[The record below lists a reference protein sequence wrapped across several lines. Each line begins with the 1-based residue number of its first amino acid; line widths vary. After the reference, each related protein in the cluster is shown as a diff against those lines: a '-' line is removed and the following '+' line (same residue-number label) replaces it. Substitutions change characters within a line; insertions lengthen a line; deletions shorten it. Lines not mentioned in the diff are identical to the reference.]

1 MTWLHWFTAH
11 GVGWNALLAFTLTLI
26 WLSRVI
32 AAGRGMPTLAEI
44 SRPEWDLPPFDA
56 SGHPP
61 RVSIVVCAL
70 NEEGKIEPALR
81 SLLELDYP
89 DYEVVAV
96 DDRSA
101 DRTGAIMD
109 RIADEYRARNARL
122 TELHGTAA
130 QHHELRVV
138 HVKELPAGWLGK
150 VHAMWSATNV
160 ADGSWILF
168 TDADVVYRKDALR
181 RAIAYAEKDR
191 ADHVV
196 LFPTMLMYTWS
207 ERMMIAFFQAM
218 FVFGHRPWKT
228 ADPKSKD
235 HMGVGA
241 FNLIRRSTYE
251 KIGTYSRMRLSVVD
265 DMKLG
270 ELVKKGG
277 FAQRNVFGRDLIQL
291 HWASGAF
298 GVVHGLTKNF
308 FAILRYNP
316 FLAFGA
322 MLFLLL
328 FNLTPFVGVVAAH
341 GWARLGYAL
350 AVLAIAGIYYGM
362 ADRSNIPPYYVVLHP
377 ISTVLFA
384 YAVARSTLVTMA
396 QGGITWRGTKYP
408 LSELRKGV
416 DV

>member
-1 MTWLHWFTAH
+1 MSWLHAH
-11 GVGWNALLAFTLTLI
+11 GFGWNAFLACSLAFI
-26 WLSRVI
+26 WLSRLV
-32 AAGRGMPTLAEI
+32 AASRGMPTLAEI
-44 SRPEWDLPPFDA
+44 SRPEWDLPPVD
-56 SGHPP
+56 SNGHTP

-70 NEEGKIEPALR
+70 NEEAKIESALR

-96 DDRSA
+96 DDRST
-101 DRTGAIMD
+101 DKTGKIMEH
-109 RIADEYRARNARL
+109 IAEEYRAKNAR
-122 TELHGTAA
+122 EPNAE

-138 HVKELPAGWLGK
+138 HVTELPAGWLGK
-150 VHAMWSATNV
+150 VHAMWRATNV
-160 ADGSWILF
+160 ADGDWILF
-168 TDADVVYRKDALR
+168 TDGDVIYRKDALR
-181 RAIAYAEKDR
+181 RAIAYAEKDH

-241 FNLIRRSTYE
+241 FNLVRRSTYE
-251 KIGTYSRMRLSVVD
+251 AIGTYSRMRLSVVD

-277 FAQRNVFGRDLIQL
+277 FAQRNVFGRDLIKL

-322 MLFLLL
+322 MVFMLL
-328 FNLTPFVGVVAAH
+328 FNLTPFIGVVIAH
-341 GWARLGYAL
+341 GWARLGYGF
-350 AVLAIAGIYYGM
+350 AVLMIAGIYYGM
-362 ADRSNIPPYYVVLHP
+362 SDRSNIAPGYVVLHP

-384 YAVARSTLVTMA
+384 YAVARSTIVTLA

>member
-1 MTWLHWFTAH
+1 MSWLHAH
-11 GVGWNALLAFTLTLI
+11 GFGWNALLAYSLAFI
-26 WLSRVI
+26 WLSRLV
-32 AAGRGMPTLAEI
+32 AASRGMPTLAEI
-44 SRPEWDLPPFDA
+44 SRPEWDLPPVD
-56 SGHPP
+56 SNGHTP

-70 NEEGKIEPALR
+70 NEEAKIESALR

-96 DDRSA
+96 DDRST
-101 DRTGAIMD
+101 DKTGKIMEH
-109 RIADEYRARNARL
+109 IAEEYRAKNAR
-122 TELHGTAA
+122 EPNAE

-138 HVKELPAGWLGK
+138 HVTELPAGWLGK
-150 VHAMWSATNV
+150 VHAMWRATNV
-160 ADGSWILF
+160 ADGDWILF
-168 TDADVVYRKDALR
+168 TDGDVIYRKDALR
-181 RAIAYAEKDR
+181 RAIAYAEKDH

-241 FNLIRRSTYE
+241 FNLVRRSTYE
-251 KIGTYSRMRLSVVD
+251 AIGTYSRIRLSVVD

-277 FAQRNVFGRDLIQL
+277 FAQRNVFGRELIQL

-322 MLFLLL
+322 MVFMLL
-328 FNLTPFVGVVAAH
+328 FNLTPFIGVVIAH
-341 GWARLGYAL
+341 GWARLGYGF
-350 AVLAIAGIYYGM
+350 AVLMIAGIYYGM
-362 ADRSNIPPYYVVLHP
+362 SDRSNIAPGYVVLHP

-384 YAVARSTLVTMA
+384 YAVARSTIVTLA

>member
-1 MTWLHWFTAH
+1 MNWLHVH
-11 GVGWNALLAFTLTLI
+11 GIGWNALLAFSLTLI
-26 WLSRVI
+26 WLSRLV
-32 AAGRGMPTLAEI
+32 AAARGMPTLAEI
-44 SRPEWDLPPFDA
+44 SRPEWDLPPVDGK
-56 SGHPP
+56 GHTP

-70 NEEGKIEPALR
+70 NEEGKIEAALR

-96 DDRSA
+96 DDRST
-101 DRTGAIMD
+101 DRTGEIMEQ
-109 RIADEYRARNARL
+109 IALEYRAKNTREPNA
-122 TELHGTAA
+122 E

-138 HVKELPAGWLGK
+138 HVTELPAGWLGK

-160 ADGSWILF
+160 ADGDWILF
-168 TDADVVYRKDALR
+168 TDGDVVFRRDALR
-181 RAIAYAEKDR
+181 RAVAYAEMEH
-191 ADHVV
+191 ADHIV

-241 FNLIRRSTYE
+241 FNLVRRSTYE
-251 KIGTYSRMRLSVVD
+251 KIGTYARMRLSVVD

-277 FAQRNVFGRDLIQL
+277 FAQRNIFGRDLIQL

-316 FLAFGA
+316 SLALGA

-328 FNLTPFVGVVAAH
+328 FNLTPFIGVVLAH
-341 GWARLGYAL
+341 GWARVGYGL
-350 AVLAIAGIYYGM
+350 AVVMIAGIYYGM
-362 ADRSNIPPYYVVLHP
+362 SDRSNIAPGYVVLHP

-384 YAVARSTLVTMA
+384 YAVARSTIVTLV

>member
-1 MTWLHWFTAH
+1 MSWLHAH
-11 GVGWNALLAFTLTLI
+11 GFGWNALLAYSLAFI
-26 WLSRVI
+26 WLSRLV
-32 AAGRGMPTLAEI
+32 AASRGMPTLAEI
-44 SRPEWDLPPFDA
+44 SRPEWDLPPID
-56 SGHPP
+56 SNGHTP

-70 NEEGKIEPALR
+70 NEEAKIEAALR

-89 DYEVVAV
+89 DCEVVAV
-96 DDRSA
+96 DDRST
-101 DRTGAIMD
+101 DRTGKIMEH
-109 RIADEYRARNARL
+109 IAEEYRAKNAR
-122 TELHGTAA
+122 EPNAE

-138 HVKELPAGWLGK
+138 HVTELPAGWLGK
-150 VHAMWSATNV
+150 VHAMWRATNV
-160 ADGSWILF
+160 ADGDWILF
-168 TDADVVYRKDALR
+168 TDGDVIYRKDALR
-181 RAIAYAEKDR
+181 RAIAYAEKDH

-241 FNLIRRSTYE
+241 FNLVRRSTYE
-251 KIGTYSRMRLSVVD
+251 AIGTYSRMRLSVVD

-277 FAQRNVFGRDLIQL
+277 FAQRNIFGRDLIQL

-322 MLFLLL
+322 MVFMLL
-328 FNLTPFVGVVAAH
+328 FNLTPFIGVVIAH
-341 GWARLGYAL
+341 GWARLGYGL
-350 AVLAIAGIYYGM
+350 AVLMIAGIYYGM
-362 ADRSNIPPYYVVLHP
+362 SDRSNIAPGYVVLHP

-384 YAVARSTLVTMA
+384 YAVARSTIVTLA